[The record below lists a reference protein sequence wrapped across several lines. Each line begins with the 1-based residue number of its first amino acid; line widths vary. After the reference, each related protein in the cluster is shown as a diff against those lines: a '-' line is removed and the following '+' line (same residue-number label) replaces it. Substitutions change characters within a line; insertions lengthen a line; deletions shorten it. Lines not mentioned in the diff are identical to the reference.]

1 MAHPGDSHGRFIV
14 FEGIDGSGTT
24 TQIARYAA
32 YLRGERRIVHTTREP
47 SDGPIGTLLRL
58 AMSGR
63 VSVGGSLQA
72 ETLGLLFAADRLD
85 HLKLEIEAHLRDGAV
100 VLSDRYDLSSLAY
113 QWASSGRADEDGE
126 FLGWLRSLNRFARR
140 PHATLVLDVSPE
152 AAERRRRARQSV
164 VELYEVASLQTKLAA
179 LYRDAERLVPGDR
192 VIHVDG
198 DASVEEVEARIRAA
212 LAPIVEG

>member
-1 MAHPGDSHGRFIV
+1 MPSNSHGRFIV

-24 TQIARYAA
+24 TQIARYAQF
-32 YLRGERRIVHTTREP
+32 LRGEHRIVHATREP
-47 SDGPIGTLLRL
+47 SDGPIGALLRL

-63 VSVGGSLQA
+63 LTVGGGLQA

-85 HLKLEIEAHLRDGAV
+85 HVKTEIETHLRDGAV

-113 QWASSGRADEDGE
+113 QWASSGRADEGHE
-126 FLGWLRSLNRFARR
+126 LLEWLRSLNRFARR
-140 PHATLVLDVSPE
+140 PHATVVLDVNPV

-164 VELYEVASLQTKLAA
+164 VELYEVPSLQSKLAE

-192 VIHVDG
+192 IIHIDG
-198 DASVEEVEARIRAA
+198 DASIEEVEAKIRTA
-212 LAPIVEG
+212 LAPIVEA

>member
-1 MAHPGDSHGRFIV
+1 MPSNSNGRFIV

-24 TQIARYAA
+24 TQIARYAQ
-32 YLRGERRIVHTTREP
+32 YLRDQQRIVHTTREP

-63 VSVGGSLQA
+63 LTVGGGLQA

-85 HLKLEIEAHLRDGAV
+85 HVKMEIENHLRDGAV

-113 QWASSGRADEDGE
+113 QWASSGRADEDQE
-126 FLGWLRSLNRFARR
+126 LLEWLRSLNRFARR
-140 PHATLVLDVSPE
+140 PHATIVLDVSPV
-152 AAERRRRARQSV
+152 AADRRRRARQSA
-164 VELYEVASLQTKLAA
+164 VELYEVPSLQAKLAE

-192 VIHVDG
+192 LIHIDG
-198 DASVEEVEARIRAA
+198 DATIEVVEARIRAA
-212 LAPIVEG
+212 LAEVVET